1 VQTVGIVGAG
11 LMGRSIALANLK
23 CGLRVLLADV
33 SRDAL
38 DQAAQHLHQEGT
50 PDQAALLTVT
60 SDLTDFAGCDLV
72 LEAVVESLKVKRQV
86 FSRLEGLAER
96 DTLFASNTSCIPI
109 GRIAEGLVNRDRLCG
124 LHFCHPVACRRL
136 VEVVPG
142 EATSEAVITSAC
154 SYVRSLE
161 MEFIRVKDSP
171 GFVVNRLLYPYL
183 NEALTLLAEG
193 AGIEEVDA
201 AAESFGMPWGPL
213 TQMDEI
219 GIDVSIRGGQIM
231 GQAYPEYLT
240 PSNLLVTLFGLG
252 RLGRKTGVGFYRYV
266 AGCAPSLDLEL
277 EKLLPV
283 RRPIPRD
290 AMAARLFNHIA
301 NEGRRIVAAGIVPSF
316 DEVERA
322 LVKGLGLSDRS
333 VPALRTMQTD
343 SDGCGR
349 PFASFR

>member
-1 VQTVGIVGAG
+1 
-11 LMGRSIALANLK
+11 MGRSIALANLK
-23 CGLRVLLADV
+23 RGLQVLLTDV

-38 DQAAQHLHQEGT
+38 DQAAQRLHQEAT
-50 PDQAALLTVT
+50 RDQVALLTVT
-60 SDLTDFAGCDLV
+60 SDLTDLADSDLV

-96 DTLFASNTSCIPI
+96 HTLFASNTSCIPI
-109 GRIAEGLVNRDRLCG
+109 GRIAESLMNRDRLCG
-124 LHFCHPVACRRL
+124 LHFCHPVACRPL
-136 VEVVPG
+136 VEVIPG
-142 EATSEAVITSAC
+142 EAASEAVITSAC
-154 SYVRSLE
+154 SYVRSLG

-201 AAESFGMPWGPL
+201 AAVSFGMPWGPL

-219 GIDVSIRGGQIM
+219 GIDVSMRGGQIM
-231 GQAYPEYLT
+231 GQAYPEYQA
-240 PSNLLVTLFGLG
+240 PSDLLVALFGLG
-252 RLGRKTGVGFYRYV
+252 RLGRKAGAGFYRYT
-266 AGCAPSLDLEL
+266 AGRAPSLDLEL

-283 RRPIPRD
+283 RRGQIPGD
-290 AMAARLFNHIA
+290 TIAARLFNRIA
-301 NEGRRIVAAGIVPSF
+301 QEGRRIVAAGIVSCF

-333 VPALRTMQTD
+333 VPALRAMQTD
-343 SDGCGR
+343 SEDCRRSSHLADEACSRVR
-349 PFASFR
+349 PG